1 MTVLDMKFLMAEFP
15 DDWEILFSAIPH
27 TGVEKNPLMII
38 DIVDE
43 AELMNYNR
51 TNKSN
56 YQVTDNSIK
65 RLYMSVREP

>member
-43 AELMNYNR
+43 AEMSNYNR
-51 TNKSN
+51 PNKSK
-56 YQVTDNSIK
+56 YQATDNAIK
-65 RLYMSVREP
+65 RLYMNVREP

>member
-15 DDWEILFSAIPH
+15 DDYEIVFSAIAH
-27 TGVEKNPLMII
+27 EGVEKNPIMII

-43 AELMNYNR
+43 AEMVNYNR

-65 RLYMSVREP
+65 RLFMNVREP